1 MIIVLIILLG
11 INIVFSVFSVFVF
24 IDYKK
29 KIDVLNKKTEMINE
43 LNAEIAN
50 MKQDILA
57 AKENPKNLLN
67 RMSVFDLKIKHME
80 DILSTFNNGF
90 KYQESW
96 MR

>member
-1 MIIVLIILLG
+1 MMIVLIILLG

-50 MKQDILA
+50 MKQDILV

>member
-1 MIIVLIILLG
+1 MTVLIILLG
-11 INIVFSVFSVFVF
+11 INVVFSVFSVFIF

-43 LNAEIAN
+43 LNAEIVN
-50 MKQDILA
+50 MKQDILT

>member
-1 MIIVLIILLG
+1 MITVLIILLG
-11 INIVFSVFSVFVF
+11 INVVFSVFSVFIF

-50 MKQDILA
+50 MKQDILT

>member
-1 MIIVLIILLG
+1 MFI
-11 INIVFSVFSVFVF
+11 F

-50 MKQDILA
+50 MKQDILT

>member
-1 MIIVLIILLG
+1 MIILIILLG
-11 INIVFSVFSVFVF
+11 INIVFSVFSVFIF

-29 KIDVLNKKTEMINE
+29 KIDILNKKIEMINE
-43 LNAEIAN
+43 LNTEITN
-50 MKQDILA
+50 IKQDILET
-57 AKENPKNLLN
+57 KENPKNLLN

>member
-1 MIIVLIILLG
+1 MMTVLIILLG
-11 INIVFSVFSVFVF
+11 INVVFSVFSVFIF

-43 LNAEIAN
+43 LNAEIVN
-50 MKQDILA
+50 MKQDILT

>member
-1 MIIVLIILLG
+1 MTVLIILLG

-29 KIDVLNKKTEMINE
+29 KIDVLNKKIEMINE
-43 LNAEIAN
+43 LNTEIAI

>member
-1 MIIVLIILLG
+1 MMVLIILLG

>member
-1 MIIVLIILLG
+1 MMTVLIILLV

-29 KIDVLNKKTEMINE
+29 KIDVLNKKAEMINE
-43 LNAEIAN
+43 LNTDIAN
-50 MKQDILA
+50 MKQDILV

-67 RMSVFDLKIKHME
+67 RMSVFDLKIKHVE

>member
-1 MIIVLIILLG
+1 MMIVLIILLG

>member
-1 MIIVLIILLG
+1 MMIVLIILLG

-29 KIDVLNKKTEMINE
+29 KIDVLNKKIEMINE
-43 LNAEIAN
+43 LNTEIAI

>member
-1 MIIVLIILLG
+1 MIVLIILLG

>member
-1 MIIVLIILLG
+1 MMVLIILLG

-50 MKQDILA
+50 MKQDILG